1 MEESRKVSEEWLMQ
15 SNLWEPSRDQMMEE
29 EEEEEEEAAAGA
41 KEEEGEEELEEEDLD
56 EYEGVVQALSNLES
70 RTRGRAFQSSLNPKH
85 LQSRR
90 FQAESKKNTTRAL
103 SDVDAAAGLFVS
115 SASSSSSSWE
125 EEEEEEL
132 STTPATRR
140 RHSRKVLDT
149 IRNRD
154 KQQQKLLEKNRRNTS
169 CSAYATAAV
178 AAAEQE
184 EQEQEQ
190 GDHLRQRIEDLEKK
204 VNMLITEEYYFHR
217 ISVPR
222 GCFAVVLPG
231 PSYAHRLT
239 EDVIESLQTRIESI
253 WPLCYLAPVV
263 AQLVGFASAMF
274 RRWLPLL
281 PSSSPV
287 VYNTC
292 CCSNFTSSAAASEDL
307 VVHHH
312 HAAVADCH
320 QTSTSTAAYV
330 TKRLE
335 MI

>member
-15 SNLWEPSRDQMMEE
+15 SNLWEPSRDQMM
-29 EEEEEEEAAAGA
+29 EEEEEEAAAGA

-154 KQQQKLLEKNRRNTS
+154 KQQQKLLEKNRRSTS
-169 CSAYATAAV
+169 CSAYATAAI

-190 GDHLRQRIEDLEKK
+190 SDHLRQRIEDLEKK

>member
-1 MEESRKVSEEWLMQ
+1 MQ

-29 EEEEEEEAAAGA
+29 EEGGEAAAEA

-70 RTRGRAFQSSLNPKH
+70 TTRGRAFQSSLKPKH
-85 LQSRR
+85 PQSRK

-125 EEEEEEL
+125 EEEEEES

-154 KQQQKLLEKNRRNTS
+154 KQQQKLLEKNRRSSS

-178 AAAEQE
+178 AIAEQE
-184 EQEQEQ
+184 EQKQEQ
-190 GDHLRQRIEDLEKK
+190 GEHLRQRIEDLEKK

-239 EDVIESLQTRIESI
+239 EDVIESLQMRIESI

-263 AQLVGFASAMF
+263 AQLVGFASAMV

-281 PSSSPV
+281 PCSSPV

-292 CCSNFTSSAAASEDL
+292 CCSNFTSSAAASEDP

>member
-1 MEESRKVSEEWLMQ
+1 ML
-15 SNLWEPSRDQMMEE
+15 
-29 EEEEEEEAAAGA
+29 EEEEEEAAAAA
-41 KEEEGEEELEEEDLD
+41 KEEEEEEEEEGEEELEEEDLD

-70 RTRGRAFQSSLNPKH
+70 TTRGRAFQSSLNPKH

-90 FQAESKKNTTRAL
+90 FQAESQKNTTRAL

-125 EEEEEEL
+125 EEEEEES

-154 KQQQKLLEKNRRNTS
+154 KQQQKLLEKNRRSSS

-184 EQEQEQ
+184 EQEQ

-239 EDVIESLQTRIESI
+239 EDVIESLQMRIESI

-281 PSSSPV
+281 PCSSPV

-292 CCSNFTSSAAASEDL
+292 CCSNFTSSAVASEDL

-330 TKRLE
+330 TKRLG

>member
-29 EEEEEEEAAAGA
+29 EEEGD
-41 KEEEGEEELEEEDLD
+41 EELEEEDLD

-70 RTRGRAFQSSLNPKH
+70 TTRRRVFQSALNPKH

-125 EEEEEEL
+125 EEEEEEEEES

-140 RHSRKVLDT
+140 RHSRKVPDT

-154 KQQQKLLEKNRRNTS
+154 KQQHKLLEKNRRSTS

-190 GDHLRQRIEDLEKK
+190 GDHLWQRIEDLEKK

-239 EDVIESLQTRIESI
+239 EDVIESLQMRIESI